1 MHVRL
6 LTLDEAMMVQH
17 PDRHTEEQRQW
28 RICPLLLNV
37 SWKLLYQGTSLL
49 ASLPLQK
56 FVLGM
61 L

>member
-1 MHVRL
+1 
-6 LTLDEAMMVQH
+6 MMVQH

-37 SWKLLYQGTSLL
+37 SWKLLYQGTILL